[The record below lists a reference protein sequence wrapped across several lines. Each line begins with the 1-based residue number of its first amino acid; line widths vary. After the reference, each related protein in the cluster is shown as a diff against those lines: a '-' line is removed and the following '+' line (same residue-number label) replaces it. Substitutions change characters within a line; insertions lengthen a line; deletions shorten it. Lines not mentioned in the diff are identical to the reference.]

1 MAIKDKDMSGSL
13 GRLKRVFRGLC
24 RNAGVGQT
32 AATLIPNDSFGFTS
46 VLCGS
51 LKAVFLGLRTTGMY
65 RREVYTILE
74 DLPRQLKDLAAN
86 VDAHDQDEEIHR
98 RAATLYVAAFN
109 LLNHILHWFL
119 KNSWS
124 QYKTGTC

>member
-1 MAIKDKDMSGSL
+1 MAVKDKDMSGSL

-74 DLPRQLKDLAAN
+74 DLPRQLRDLAAN

-98 RAATLYVAAFN
+98 RAAALYVAAFN
-109 LLNHILHWFL
+109 LLNHILQWFL